1 MKLTRPH
8 LVDGTTHSTRIPLG
22 TRQPHM
28 ATTFLI
34 LSDTHDDAFP
44 DPASLPSSRVDVVLH
59 CGDLTMI
66 GGLSN
71 YKEAIANLKAI
82 DAELKLVI
90 AGNHVSA
97 TPIELESFL

>member
-1 MKLTRPH
+1 
-8 LVDGTTHSTRIPLG
+8 
-22 TRQPHM
+22 M

-44 DPASLPSSRVDVVLH
+44 DPASLPPHKIDVVLH

-71 YKEAIANLKAI
+71 YKRAIANIKAI

-90 AGNHVSA
+90 AGNHISA
-97 TPIELESFL
+97 NPRNSKAFLQDGWKRCQIIA

>member
-1 MKLTRPH
+1 MT
-8 LVDGTTHSTRIPLG
+8 
-22 TRQPHM
+22 
-28 ATTFLI
+28 TTFLI

-44 DPASLPSSRVDVVLH
+44 DPASLAGPGPSKVDVVLH

-71 YKEAIANLKAI
+71 YKRAIANLKAI

-90 AGNHVSA
+90 AGNHVRA
-97 TPIELESFL
+97 TGQGFREIRHC

>member
-1 MKLTRPH
+1 MSPYC
-8 LVDGTTHSTRIPLG
+8 
-22 TRQPHM
+22 
-28 ATTFLI
+28 LI

-44 DPASLPSSRVDVVLH
+44 DPGSVPQVDVVLH

-71 YKEAIANLKAI
+71 YRQAIAGLNAL

-90 AGNHVSA
+90 AGTYRGGSVTRPSSKPH
-97 TPIELESFL
+97 

>member
-1 MKLTRPH
+1 
-8 LVDGTTHSTRIPLG
+8 
-22 TRQPHM
+22 M

-34 LSDTHDDAFP
+34 LSDTHDDALP
-44 DPASLPSSRVDVVLH
+44 DPSSLPKADVVLH

-71 YKEAIANLKAI
+71 YKKAIANINAL

-90 AGNHVSA
+90 AGMS
-97 TPIELESFL
+97 SFASMPFVLQRKF